1 MIARSRWYIYQRERF
16 PIIGNGALI
25 LAFAS
30 GAVCFSAQLRATA
43 ADARSTVALSSLVV
57 AFISSL
63 LFFFQLRVAD
73 EHKDLAEDT
82 RWRPYRPVPR
92 GLVTL
97 RELRTLAIAS
107 MVVQAVL
114 AVMLSPR
121 LVAVLLLVWGYMW
134 LMAREFWAHDYLR
147 ARPVM
152 ILWTHM
158 LVIPLIDLYATACDW
173 MTVSSAPSSFR
184 IGLVWFLLASFFN
197 GMVVEIGRKLRSPD
211 DEEEGVETYT
221 RVWGPSRAVGAWL
234 VVMAS
239 TAVFAILAATHV
251 QSTRVVAL
259 VLSVVFVVACVAG
272 FSLVSNPARGRGKRL
287 EAIAGVWTIALY
299 LTVGVVPFLTRS

>member
-1 MIARSRWYIYQRERF
+1 VIAQSRWYIYQRERF
-16 PIIGNGALI
+16 PLVGNGALI

-30 GAVCFSAQLRATA
+30 GAVCFSAQLRASV
-43 ADARSTVALSSLVV
+43 ADTRSTVATSSIFV

-73 EHKDLAEDT
+73 EHKDLADDT

-97 RELRTLAIAS
+97 RELRTLGIAA
-107 MVVQAVL
+107 MGIQAAL
-114 AVMLSPR
+114 AFMLSPQ

-152 ILWTHM
+152 TLWTHM
-158 LVIPLIDLYATACDW
+158 LIIPLIDLYATACDW
-173 MTVSSAPSSFR
+173 TIAPNSPSSFR

-197 GMVVEIGRKLRSPD
+197 GMVVEIGRKLRAPE

-221 RVWGPSRAVGAWL
+221 RVWGRARAVLAWL
-234 VVMAS
+234 VVMAV
-239 TAVFAILAATHV
+239 TAAFAILAAAHV
-251 QSTRVVAL
+251 QSSRTVAL
-259 VLSVVFVVACVAG
+259 ALGAVFIASSVAG
-272 FSLVSNPARGRGKRL
+272 ASLVSSPKRGRGKHL
-287 EAIAGVWTIALY
+287 EALAGLWTVALY